1 MDVFRKNMN
10 ALKKN
15 DFKLYN
21 KINELEEKKEQEFEI
36 VKKGAEFV
44 LKVKND
50 KGRMLQYTS
59 VDVKNEVKRLT
70 KHLDYTVNRSFF
82 LIIGIGV
89 GSVLKEICS
98 KINKKSVILVVERDI
113 YLFKAI
119 LSKIDLTVEIAGG
132 QILFVFGNQKDDE
145 FVTRFSRCVAGCL
158 FNINSVQPVILSVK
172 DLNYIK
178 FTNKVLTL
186 FSKEKSVAFFKLGN
200 DIPDTL
206 VGLRNR
212 LNNLEHY
219 AVNPGLND
227 IKNKFENAYKNKPAI
242 VVASGPSLDKNIDI
256 LKKAKGKA
264 LILACDGSMDSLLKR
279 DIVPEVV
286 GSVERVLITY
296 EKFYE
301 GKNFPSETVLVA
313 PAVVNP
319 KIPNTFTNKT
329 VSMFKAGEMHGE
341 WCNELLLNKGTAWSG
356 LSVAHLM
363 YGIAYELGCNPIIL
377 IGQDLAYSDKG
388 ISHVSEAA
396 VKEEVNLDNVE
407 VFVDGINGEKIPSTF
422 IWQMFLKM
430 YEERIE
436 KDGDSVTVIDATEG
450 GALIRGTEISTLAEC
465 VEKYCSDE
473 IESFRTL
480 VDKINISGDFVKNA
494 LLNAQSDIIKK
505 IKDFNQLRGRVVKH
519 IKMNEKAKRK
529 SRVDIRNQADLDY
542 IYDCIESVET
552 DVVKYILKNTFMSL
566 VFQYPITVAATRI
579 GFLETKYTYE
589 TIRSNLEVQ
598 RELLETVE
606 EFTLKTM
613 KILYEGLEK
622 VKSIIEKRGI
632 ESQYKET
639 NMKWVEKYIQFELDL
654 SSRE

>member
-59 VDVKNEVKRLT
+59 VDVENEVRRLT

-89 GSVLKEICS
+89 GSALKEICG

-145 FVTRFSRCVAGCL
+145 FVTRFSRCVEGCL

-178 FTNKVLTL
+178 FANEVLTL
-186 FSKEKSVAFFKLGN
+186 LYKEKSVAFFKLGN

-313 PAVVNP
+313 PAVINP
-319 KIPNTFTNKT
+319 KIRNTFTNKT

-480 VDKINISGDFVKNA
+480 VDKTNISGDFVKNA

-552 DVVKYILKNTFMSL
+552 DVVKYILKNTFTSL
-566 VFQYPITVAATRI
+566 LFQYPITVAATRI

-589 TIRSNLEVQ
+589 TIRSNLEIQ

>member
-1 MDVFRKNMN
+1 
-10 ALKKN
+10 
-15 DFKLYN
+15 
-21 KINELEEKKEQEFEI
+21 LEEKKEQEFEI

-59 VDVKNEVKRLT
+59 VDVENEVKRLT

-89 GSVLKEICS
+89 GSVLKEICG

-178 FTNKVLTL
+178 FANEVLTL
-186 FSKEKSVAFFKLGN
+186 LYKEKSVAFFKLGN

-589 TIRSNLEVQ
+589 TIRSNLEIQ